1 MKPKQVN
8 TTQALGSFAVA
19 LEKYYNSWSNLIAR
33 SFVSGLFT
41 ALGATVGLAIVI
53 GLAGLILDKLG
64 VLPVVG
70 GFFARINEVL
80 NNTLSLGK

>member
-1 MKPKQVN
+1 MAIKSTNRV
-8 TTQALGSFAVA
+8 LGDFARA

-41 ALGATVGLAIVI
+41 ALGATI
-53 GLAGLILDKLG
+53 GLALVLGLTGVILERLG

-70 GFFARINEVL
+70 SFFARINDVL
-80 NNTLSLGK
+80 GHALPK